1 MPGDQWSDQQDPEQ
15 RIAEL
20 ERQAEAAT
28 RAAGYQPL
36 TNAPGPPPPWPNA
49 PGPYEFSPMGAP
61 WSSAPTKAPSSSAW
75 MIISLV
81 VVAVV
86 ILPAIGFAV
95 FYLTQHNRGGHGG
108 GPSPSAAGPSTSASG
123 PSRSTA
129 VTSPSASVTTPNQPT
144 STKRL
149 SDDNAYKAYGE
160 VPIPGNKTLH
170 LPAGQLAIY
179 FHVQT
184 ASGGFGRLTIPDLK
198 FNLDPP
204 AGVADPEVTESIGG
218 TTTIIDNESRR
229 RVWIAQ
235 IPQDGD
241 YRISTDGKVGA
252 FIWAR
257 LAFGQLEDE

>member
-1 MPGDQWSDQQDPEQ
+1 MPKDQWSDQQDPEQ

-20 ERQAEAAT
+20 ERQAEAAK
-28 RAAGYQPL
+28 RAAGHQPL

-49 PGPYEFSPMGAP
+49 PGPYEFSPTGMP
-61 WSSAPTKAPSSSAW
+61 WSAAPPTARSSSAW
-75 MIISLV
+75 MIISLA

-95 FYLTQHNRGGHGG
+95 FLVTQHNRGGHGG
-108 GPSPSAAGPSTSASG
+108 GPTPAASSPAA
-123 PSRSTA
+123 TA
-129 VTSPSASVTTPNQPT
+129 PAASVPTASVATPNPPT
-144 STKRL
+144 STKRS
-149 SDDNAYKAYGE
+149 SDDAFKAYGE

-170 LPAGQLAIY
+170 LPAGPVGIF
-179 FHVQT
+179 FHAET
-184 ASGGFGRLTIPDLK
+184 PSGGFGPLSIPDLK
-198 FNLDPP
+198 FNLDAPT
-204 AGVADPEVTESIGG
+204 GVADPDVTESIGG
-218 TTTIIDNESRR
+218 TTGINNVAWR

-257 LAFGQLEDE
+257 LAFGHVDDE